1 MRTPTPTVPIALIAG
16 LALTLIAG
24 CSSTPRS
31 AKSARS
37 PSAPTVVSMPWATPS
52 APAGRAFVDPAAP
65 ALAEEVVLSALSLLG
80 VPYRWGG
87 SNPTEGLDCSGLVQ
101 WVYRGSANLVLP
113 RRSDDMMA
121 HGQPVPAES
130 LRSGDLVF
138 FNTLQRTG
146 SHVGIYIGQGRFIH
160 APNSRGVVRIESL
173 AQGYWA
179 SRYDG
184 ARRLI
189 SDGSGELASQR

>member
-1 MRTPTPTVPIALIAG
+1 MRTSVSSVPIALIAVIALG
-16 LALTLIAG
+16 LAAG
-24 CSSTPRS
+24 CSSPPRAS
-31 AKSARS
+31 KPAGS
-37 PSAPTVVSMPWATPS
+37 PSAATVPLMPFATPS
-52 APAGRAFVDPAAP
+52 VPAGRARIDAAAP
-65 ALAEEVVLSALSLLG
+65 ALAEEVTLSALSLLG

-87 SNPTEGLDCSGLVQ
+87 TNPSEGLDCSGLVQ
-101 WVYRGSANLVLP
+101 WVYRGSANLLLP
-113 RRSDDMMA
+113 RRSDEMMA
-121 HGQPVPAES
+121 HGQPVTTDA

-138 FNTLQRTG
+138 FNTMQRTG

-173 AQGYWA
+173 DQGYWA

-189 SDGSGELASQR
+189 DDGSGELASQR

>member
-1 MRTPTPTVPIALIAG
+1 
-16 LALTLIAG
+16 
-24 CSSTPRS
+24 
-31 AKSARS
+31 
-37 PSAPTVVSMPWATPS
+37 MPFATPS
-52 APAGRAFVDPAAP
+52 VPAGRARIDAAAP
-65 ALAEEVVLSALSLLG
+65 ALAEEVTLSALSLLG

-87 SNPTEGLDCSGLVQ
+87 TNPSEGLDCSGLVQ
-101 WVYRGSANLVLP
+101 WVYRGSANLLLP
-113 RRSDDMMA
+113 RRSDEMMA
-121 HGQPVPAES
+121 HGQPVTTDA

-138 FNTLQRTG
+138 FNTMQRTG

-173 AQGYWA
+173 DQGYWA

-189 SDGSGELASQR
+189 DDGSGELASQR

>member
-1 MRTPTPTVPIALIAG
+1 M
-16 LALTLIAG
+16 
-24 CSSTPRS
+24 
-31 AKSARS
+31 
-37 PSAPTVVSMPWATPS
+37 
-52 APAGRAFVDPAAP
+52 DPAAP
-65 ALAEEVVLSALSLLG
+65 ALAEEVVLSALALLG

-101 WVYRGSANLVLP
+101 WVYRGSANLLLP
-113 RRSDDMMA
+113 RRSDEMMDY
-121 HGQPVPAES
+121 GQPVPPNE

-138 FNTLQRTG
+138 FNTMQRTG

-173 AQGYWA
+173 TQAYWA

-189 SDGSGELASQR
+189 SDGSGDLASER